1 MYRLKLTKK
10 QAKLLQQMLDE
21 CRWLYNECL
30 EQRILAYQELGET
43 LSLVD
48 QHAFLPFL
56 KEERKSLEIVHSQV
70 LQNVIKRLDPK
81 KHWLKLSFSNSS
93 F

>member
-1 MYRLKLTKK
+1 VRKSFKYRLKLTKK

-30 EQRILAYQELGET
+30 EQRILAYQELGES

-56 KEERKSLEIVHSQV
+56 KEERKSLEIQQLWVSANH
-70 LQNVIKRLDPK
+70 LE
-81 KHWLKLSFSNSS
+81 NSD
-93 F
+93 